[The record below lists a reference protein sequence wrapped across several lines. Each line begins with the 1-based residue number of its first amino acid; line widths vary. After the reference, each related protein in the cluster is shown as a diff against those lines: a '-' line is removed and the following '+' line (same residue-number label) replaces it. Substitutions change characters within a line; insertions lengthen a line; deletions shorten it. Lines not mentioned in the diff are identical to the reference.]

1 MLYLYRHSPELTARL
16 SLLEKLVRSGD
27 AVLFIEDGVI
37 APATGRAG
45 ALKGAEV
52 YALSEDLLA
61 RGFAETACK
70 CVDMQGF
77 VALTAK
83 HGSPVNL

>member
-16 SLLEKLVRSGD
+16 SLLKSLVRKGD

-37 APATGRAG
+37 VPATGRAG
-45 ALKGAEV
+45 VPPGIEV

-61 RGFAETACK
+61 RGFADSACQ
-70 CVDMQGF
+70 CVDMKGF